1 MQSSLIG
8 KVEKARLYARE
19 PERINFSEFT
29 VSIRGDNNTHTTNY
43 RDGHWNCTCPFFEN
57 WGWCSHTVAIQKVL
71 GVMLPEEA
79 RQPEIEKV

>member
-19 PERINFSEFT
+19 PERINFSELT
-29 VSIRGDNNTHTTNY
+29 VSIRGDNNTHTANY
-43 RDGHWNCTCPFFEN
+43 RDGRWNCTCPFFEN

-79 RQPEIEKV
+79 RQQEIEKV